1 MLQNFTSKGLPL
13 SPLSLSLSSL
23 NPTIQCSTI
32 ATRSLTQFRAHVSQF
47 RMLVSCLHRTPYN
60 YSIQDDTWKIST
72 VKLQFALFLNF
83 SFFSLSVPRP
93 RLGILRIHSFSYLNC
108 ICKVNWRL
116 YLHLQN
122 VEQPWK
128 VERGISLSEWVCV
141 RVCVCVTCGRF
152 VVFVV
157 DVVAFATYVVQL
169 DTFCTS
175 ICLRN
180 VRVCIQRFFYASLVY
195 VCVCLNVIDCSC
207 SCCWF
212 LVAFRSY

>member
-1 MLQNFTSKGLPL
+1 MLNYCDAVVDPITSTCFSVLHACFV
-13 SPLSLSLSSL
+13 SPSHSLQLL
-23 NPTIQCSTI
+23 N
-32 ATRSLTQFRAHVSQF
+32 LEWH
-47 RMLVSCLHRTPYN
+47 L
-60 YSIQDDTWKIST
+60 KIST
-72 VKLQFALFLNF
+72 FKLHFALFLNF

-128 VERGISLSEWVCV
+128 VERGISLSDWVCV

-169 DTFCTS
+169 DTFCTI

>member
-1 MLQNFTSKGLPL
+1 MSSYYRIRKKQSYDAIQAMLQNFTSKGLPPFPAL
-13 SPLSLSLSSL
+13 RLSLSSL

-47 RMLVSCLHRTPYN
+47 RMLVSCLHHTPYN
-60 YSIQDDTWKIST
+60 YSISNDTWKIST
-72 VKLQFALFLNF
+72 FKLHFALFLNF
-83 SFFSLSVPRP
+83 SFFSLSAPRP

-128 VERGISLSEWVCV
+128 VEKGSECVCV
-141 RVCVCVTCGRF
+141 CVCFCVTCGRF

-175 ICLRN
+175 IYLRN
-180 VRVCIQRFFYASLVY
+180 VRLCMQRFFSMLLLCMY
-195 VCVCLNVIDCSC
+195 VCV
-207 SCCWF
+207 
-212 LVAFRSY
+212 